1 MIAERPALGGGWTLW
16 RHALVRGAGF
26 PFSLL
31 DEVFRSEEW
40 ESALRRIAAEPRFR
54 AAVTWQNRPAVA
66 NALDPLLRHEPGRR
80 DAKTR
85 RQLALVARYLQRYC
99 AKNDTIGFFGPVGWA
114 TLGGEGHF
122 HAGEEL
128 LSARATFFEPWAV
141 LALAQSVSDE
151 ERLEAPVA
159 LPGHLRVSRGK
170 LIAPAET
177 IALTDDEL
185 YLLQTVDGSSA
196 AALLKRLGRPRAR
209 WLGLLEAMA
218 ARGMVRWEFPVAI
231 SLHANAERAAPLE
244 PYRQEIVRAGDD
256 PVRLG
261 EALQA
266 MESAFELRTR
276 IAARRDRPWGRALVF
291 EECRRDIAMDLGR
304 GALER
309 IGPALR
315 VVLRIARWYTF
326 TIGRRLAR
334 ALLREHRRCGRARV
348 PLPAFW
354 LRTEPLFGEEIVQSV
369 AADLRARM
377 GRLWSIGERLD
388 VAGADAFVSRHFRAP
403 CPGWPGARHH
413 APDLMWD
420 APSAEAL
427 LAGEGT
433 PVLSELHPGVTPFTT
448 LSVLSL
454 CPVADELANEWQ
466 LDFPEPLVSPI
477 PWEEYARSTHDA
489 RLAKY
494 HWHLDIGDA
503 FASDRPAEQVLRAA
517 DFDVVES
524 EGRLLAV
531 RKSLRLDLL
540 QVFERR
546 VKLHAA
552 TAFTLHD
559 GVEVSSR
566 RSIGPLV
573 VTRAQW
579 RVSSLSAD
587 LRQWRDVLGI
597 PERVFVRVPG
607 EVKPIY
613 VDLTSPVSIA
623 MFVRFARG
631 APHVTVSEM
640 LPGPDGLWLRDA
652 AKRTYTSELRTI
664 AVDPKRF
671 DPRKVWPTAR

>member
-1 MIAERPALGGGWTLW
+1 MIARRPALGGGWTLW

-26 PFSLL
+26 PFALL
-31 DEVFRSEEW
+31 DEVFRCEEW
-40 ESALRRIAAEPRFR
+40 EHALRRIAAEPRFR

-66 NALDPLLRHEPGRR
+66 SALDPLLRHEPGRR

-85 RQLALVARYLQRYC
+85 RRLALVARYLQRYC

-114 TLGGEGHF
+114 TVGGDAHF
-122 HAGEEL
+122 RAGEEL

-141 LALAQSVSDE
+141 LALAQSVSHD
-151 ERLEAPVA
+151 ERLEAPVT

-177 IALTDDEL
+177 IALTAEEL
-185 YLLQTVDGSSA
+185 RLLQMVDGSAA
-196 AALLKRLGRPRAR
+196 AALLKRLGLPHAS
-209 WLGLLEAMA
+209 GLALLQAMA
-218 ARGMVRWEFPVAI
+218 LRGIVKWEFPVAI
-231 SLHANAERAAPLE
+231 ALHPCA
-244 PYRQEIVRAGDD
+244 ISAGDD

-266 MESAFELRTR
+266 LETAFEQRTR
-276 IAARRDRPWGRALVF
+276 IAARREHSWGRGLVF
-291 EECRRDIAMDLGR
+291 EECRRDMAMDPGR
-304 GALER
+304 AALER
-309 IGPALR
+309 IAPALR
-315 VVLRIARWYTF
+315 VVLRIARWYTY
-326 TIGRRLAR
+326 TIGRRLAK
-334 ALLREHRRCGRARV
+334 ALLRQHRLFGRARV

-354 LRTEPLFGEEIVQSV
+354 LRTEPLFGEEIVEAV
-369 AADLRARM
+369 AAELRKRM
-377 GRLWSIGERLD
+377 GTLWSLGDRLD
-388 VAGADAFVSRHFRAP
+388 LAEADAFVARHFRAP

-433 PVLSELHPGVTPFTT
+433 AVLSELHPGVTPFTT

-454 CPVADELANEWQ
+454 CPVVDELANEWQ

-489 RLAKY
+489 RLARH
-494 HWHLDIGDA
+494 HWHLDVGDA
-503 FASDRPAEQVLRAA
+503 FASDRPADQVLRAA

-524 EGRLLAV
+524 EARLLAV
-531 RKSLRLDLL
+531 GKSLRFDLL

-559 GVEVSSR
+559 GAQVSPR
-566 RSIGPLV
+566 RWIGPLV
-573 VTRAQW
+573 VNRAQW
-579 RVSSLSAD
+579 RISSVPVD
-587 LRQWRDVLGI
+587 VRQWRELLGI

-613 VDLTSPVSIA
+613 ADLSSPVSTDMLA
-623 MFVRFARG
+623 RFARG
-631 APHVTVSEM
+631 APHITISEM

-652 AKRTYTSELRTI
+652 AGRTYTSELRMI
-664 AVDPKRF
+664 AVDPKAF
-671 DPRKVWPTAR
+671 DSAKVWPAAQ

>member
-1 MIAERPALGGGWTLW
+1 MTAERPALGGGWTLW

-26 PFSLL
+26 PFALL

-40 ESALRRIAAEPRFR
+40 EHALRRIAADPRFR
-54 AAVTWQNRPAVA
+54 AAVTWQNLPAVA
-66 NALDPLLRHEPGRR
+66 GALDPLLRHEPGRR

-114 TLGGEGHF
+114 TLGDDAHF
-122 HAGEEL
+122 RAGEKL
-128 LSARATFFEPWAV
+128 LSARATFFEPWAL
-141 LALAQSVSDE
+141 LALAQSVTGDA
-151 ERLEAPVA
+151 RLDAPVT

-177 IALTDDEL
+177 IDLTPDEL
-185 YLLQTVDGSSA
+185 RLVQTVDGSSG
-196 AALLKRLGRPRAR
+196 AALLKRLGPPRAR
-209 WLGLLEAMA
+209 WRALLEAMA
-218 ARGMVRWEFPVAI
+218 ARAIVRWEHPVAI
-231 SLHANAERAAPLE
+231 SLAAENAMPAAPLE
-244 PYRQEIVRAGDD
+244 PYRQDIVRAGDD
-256 PVRLG
+256 PALLG
-261 EALQA
+261 EALKA
-266 MESAFELRTR
+266 METAFEQRTR
-276 IAARRDRPWGRALVF
+276 IAARREGPWGRALVF
-291 EECRRDIAMDLGR
+291 EECRRDIAMDPG
-304 GALER
+304 GVALER
-309 IGPALR
+309 IAPALR

-334 ALLREHRRCGRARV
+334 ALLREHRRLGRKLI

-354 LRTEPLFGEEIVQSV
+354 LRTEPLFGEELVETV
-369 AADLRARM
+369 ASDLRARLA
-377 GRLWSIGERLD
+377 RLWSLGERLD
-388 VAGADAFVSRHFRAP
+388 VTEAEAFVARHFRAP

-420 APSAEAL
+420 ATSAEAL

-433 PVLSELHPGVTPFTT
+433 PILSELHPGVTPFTT

-454 CPVADELANEWQ
+454 CPVLDELVSEWQ

-489 RLAKY
+489 RLARH
-494 HWHLDIGDA
+494 HWHLDLGDP
-503 FASDRPAEQVLRAA
+503 FASDRPPDQILRAA

-546 VKLHAA
+546 IKLRAA

-559 GVEVSSR
+559 GAAISPR

-573 VTRAQW
+573 ITRAQW
-579 RVSSLSAD
+579 RVSSLPD
-587 LRQWRDVLGI
+587 DVRQWREQNAI
-597 PERVFVRVPG
+597 PDRVFARVPA
-607 EVKPIY
+607 ELKPIY
-613 VDLTSPVSIA
+613 VDLTSPISTD
-623 MFVRFARG
+623 MLTRFARS
-631 APHVTVSEM
+631 APHVTLSEM
-640 LPGPDGLWLRDA
+640 LPGPEGLWLRDGEGR
-652 AKRTYTSELRTI
+652 KYTSELRMI
-664 AVDPKRF
+664 AVDPKPF
-671 DPRKVWPTAR
+671 DGGRVWGA